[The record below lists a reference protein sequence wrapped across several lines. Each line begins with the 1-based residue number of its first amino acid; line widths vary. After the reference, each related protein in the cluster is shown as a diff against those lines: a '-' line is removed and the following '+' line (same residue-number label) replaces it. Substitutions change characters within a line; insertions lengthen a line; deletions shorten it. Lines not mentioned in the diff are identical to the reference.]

1 MRAGAGMAILG
12 QQKGSGAQAARYDPE
27 LQLVLASREGQRW
40 APRVEGAVH
49 DWHRCVLLDYSIA
62 MASPSPSLMDRP
74 PSTVTLDQHPD
85 KLQTDYRLLPTY

>member
-1 MRAGAGMAILG
+1 MPRPPDMIPSCSLCWRAV
-12 QQKGSGAQAARYDPE
+12 KGSDGRRE
-27 LQLVLASREGQRW
+27 LKALST
-40 APRVEGAVH
+40 
-49 DWHRCVLLDYSIA
+49 LLDYSIA